1 MVKSAL
7 NFLRANRAGKTEGIS
22 NLTFQHIANMKKLK
36 NEHSSKTGLE
46 LAQACAKVAADAK
59 AEDLLILDV
68 QGISSFTDYFVIMNG
83 RSTRHVQGIAET
95 IEGALRSKRIKASH
109 AEGLQE
115 GMWVLLD
122 FDDVVVHIFYYDQRE
137 FYNLEG
143 LWHDAA
149 KVEIEA
155 E

>member
-1 MVKSAL
+1 
-7 NFLRANRAGKTEGIS
+7 
-22 NLTFQHIANMKKLK
+22 MKKLK
-36 NEHSSKTGLE
+36 EQYATQSGFE
-46 LAQACAKVAADAK
+46 LANTCAQIAADAK
-59 AEDLLILDV
+59 AEDLIVLDV
-68 QGISSFTDYFVIMNG
+68 TGISSFADYFVIMNG

-95 IEGALRSKRIKASH
+95 LENQLRTKRVKASH

-122 FDDVVVHIFYYDQRE
+122 FDDVVVHIFYHEQRS

-143 LWHDAA
+143 LWHDAK
-149 KVEIEA
+149 KVEFEA